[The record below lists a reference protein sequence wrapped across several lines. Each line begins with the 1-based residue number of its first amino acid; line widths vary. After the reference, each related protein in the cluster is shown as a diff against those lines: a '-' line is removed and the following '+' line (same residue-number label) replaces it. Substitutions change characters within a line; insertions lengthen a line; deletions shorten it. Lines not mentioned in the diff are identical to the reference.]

1 MFSMDGQRPLAKAKR
16 RTGWHAVLNAPL
28 CAALI
33 VFSLLLFLYVESH
46 AGIGLLSPIFLV
58 LFVGYI
64 GVLIYFAVR
73 SIVSSFQRRFF
84 LSGSQAVA
92 ALILALGL
100 LFGRQLTDIS
110 FFLIDY
116 ARLFVSMSYFDREA
130 QRQLGIQNAPTL
142 ASFSWGSGGF
152 LGTNFFYTL
161 VYDQRGEIAL
171 IGNDGRRPSDT
182 ALAKNNP
189 ILTADRCTSR
199 ARHLTGYFYS
209 VSTVCQ

>member
-1 MFSMDGQRPLAKAKR
+1 MDGQRLLARAKR
-16 RTGWHAVLNAPL
+16 KAGWQAALNAPL
-28 CAALI
+28 CSAVI
-33 VFSLLLFLYVESH
+33 VLLLPLFLYFETH
-46 AGIGLLSPIFLV
+46 AEIGFLSLIFLV
-58 LFVGYI
+58 LFIGYI

-73 SIVSSFQRRFF
+73 SIGSGFQRQFF
-84 LSGSQAVA
+84 LSSSQAVA

-100 LFGRQLTDIS
+100 LFGRQLTDVS

-116 ARLFVSMSYFDREA
+116 GRLFISMSYFDREA
-130 QRQLGIQNAPTL
+130 QRQLGIQNAPPS

-161 VYDQRGEIAL
+161 VYDRGGEIAL
-171 IGNDGRRPSDT
+171 IGRDGRRPSDT
-182 ALAKNNP
+182 VLAKNNP
-189 ILTADRCTSR
+189 IITADRCTSR